1 MYPIKHIICEK
12 MNFIMNENNVIIPF
26 HVISTVKIVYLTKSC
41 LIFLVLLFTYMS
53 NILNMIKNNAFYIL
67 IYSLLLVITISFVD
81 LYYKFDKLIDKL
93 IEQKKEKK
101 EREKEDNGDN
111 GDKEKKEELIL
122 DEPAIEIDESTI
134 TYKVI
139 HQTFPQLSRP
149 EDLCAVKDDGSD

>member
-1 MYPIKHIICEK
+1 
-12 MNFIMNENNVIIPF
+12 
-26 HVISTVKIVYLTKSC
+26 
-41 LIFLVLLFTYMS
+41 
-53 NILNMIKNNAFYIL
+53 
-67 IYSLLLVITISFVD
+67 VITISFVD

-93 IEQKKEKK
+93 IEQDKKRKEK
-101 EREKEDNGDN
+101 EE
-111 GDKEKKEELIL
+111 EKKEELIL

>member
-1 MYPIKHIICEK
+1 
-12 MNFIMNENNVIIPF
+12 MNENNVIIPF

-41 LIFLVLLFTYMS
+41 LVFLVLLFTNMS
-53 NILNMIKNNAFYIL
+53 IILNGIKNNAFYIL

-93 IEQKKEKK
+93 IEQDKKRKEK
-101 EREKEDNGDN
+101 EE
-111 GDKEKKEELIL
+111 EKKEELIL

>member
-1 MYPIKHIICEK
+1 
-12 MNFIMNENNVIIPF
+12 MNENNVVIPF
-26 HVISTVKIVYLTKSC
+26 HVISTTKLVYLLESVAV
-41 LIFLVLLFTYMS
+41 FLVLLFTNAYI
-53 NILNMIKNNAFYIL
+53 ILNGIKNNAFYIL

-101 EREKEDNGDN
+101 EREKEEKENEE
-111 GDKEKKEELIL
+111 KEKKEELML

-139 HQTFPQLSRP
+139 HRTFPQLSRP